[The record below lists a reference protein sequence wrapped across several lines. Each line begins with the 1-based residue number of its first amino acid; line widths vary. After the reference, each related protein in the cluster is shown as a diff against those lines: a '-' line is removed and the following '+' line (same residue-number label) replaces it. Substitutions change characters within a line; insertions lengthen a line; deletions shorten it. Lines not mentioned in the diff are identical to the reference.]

1 MSPRRTALP
10 VDQSTRL
17 RARIRRP
24 PAHWTLV
31 VLLLCMLLLL
41 LIVQGVTTKTVGPS
55 SVNLG
60 SLLPNPPE
68 AGQGPILMAS
78 GARLVSSGPPPGRR
92 LALTFDDG
100 PNPTW
105 TPKIL
110 AVLRRNHVPAT
121 FFVIGSAV
129 ARYPGLLRQ
138 EHRLG
143 FEIGNHTFTHTELSS
158 IPLWQRRLQ
167 LRMTE
172 SAIAGAI
179 GIRPRLMRPPY
190 SATPL
195 GLTQAQVD
203 ALLPLTRD
211 GYLVTLANF
220 VSEDWARPGVG
231 SIIDNST
238 PSAGNGGAQSG
249 GIVMMHDSGGNRA
262 ETVAAL
268 KVYIPRML
276 ARGFRFVTV
285 SDLAGL
291 PRSVVELPANGS
303 ERVRGR
309 LLLDGLLVSRAATA
323 ILNWAVVL
331 VGVLVALRMLT
342 VLLLARTHV
351 RRRRRL
357 PAPADHSPAVSILV
371 PAYNEEVGIE
381 RAARSLAA
389 SAYPGEF
396 DVIVIDDG
404 SSDRSAEIVQGLA
417 LPNVRIL
424 RQANLGKAQ
433 ALNRG
438 IAASSREILVTVDA
452 DTVFEPET
460 LGRLVAAF
468 ADPAVGAVSGNT
480 KVGNRRRLIGKWQH
494 IEYVMG
500 FNLDRRAYEV
510 LNCMPTV
517 PGAIGAFRRQALL
530 DSGGLSSATL
540 AEDTDVTMAIGRHGW
555 RVVYVDDAVAW
566 TEAPETFGQLWRQRY
581 RWAYGTIQS
590 VWKHR
595 AALRSAEKGKIG
607 RRALPYLLVFQIVL
621 PILAPVIDLFAIYG
635 VLFLNPW
642 AVAAYWLGFNTFQ
655 LVLAVYAFRL
665 DGEALAPLW
674 TLPLQQFV
682 YRQLMYLVVIESI
695 ISAMLGTR
703 LRWGHLERTGNVEV
717 AS

>member
-1 MSPRRTALP
+1 
-10 VDQSTRL
+10 
-17 RARIRRP
+17 
-24 PAHWTLV
+24 
-31 VLLLCMLLLL
+31 MLLLL
-41 LIVQGVTTKTVGPS
+41 LLVQGITTKTVGPS
-55 SVNLG
+55 SANLG
-60 SLLPNPPE
+60 NELANAPE
-68 AGQGPILMAS
+68 RGQRPILRAS
-78 GARLVSSGPPPGRR
+78 GDRLVSAEPPQGRR

-105 TPKIL
+105 TPKII
-110 AVLRRNHVPAT
+110 AVLRRYHVPAT

-129 ARYPGLLRQ
+129 ARYPDLLRE

-158 IPLWQRRLQ
+158 LPLWQRRLQ
-167 LRMTE
+167 LQMTE

-190 SATPL
+190 SATPG
-195 GLTQAQVD
+195 GLTPGQVS
-203 ALLPLTRD
+203 ALLPLSRD
-211 GYLVTLANF
+211 GYLITLANY
-220 VSEDWARPGVG
+220 VSDDWARPGV
-231 SIIDNST
+231 SEIVKNST
-238 PSAGNGGAQSG
+238 PSAINADPRQGGPNQG

-262 ETVAAL
+262 QTAAAL
-268 KVYIPRML
+268 NIYIPRME
-276 ARGFRFVTV
+276 AKGFQFVTV

-291 PRSVVELPANGS
+291 PRSAVELPASSGD
-303 ERVRGR
+303 RMRGH
-309 LLLDGLLVSRAATA
+309 LLLAGLLVSRTATT

-351 RRRRRL
+351 RRRRR
-357 PAPADHSPAVSILV
+357 APALPDHTPPVSILV
-371 PAYNEEVGIE
+371 PAYNEQVGIE
-381 RAARSLAA
+381 RAVRSLAA
-389 SAYPGEF
+389 SAYPGQF

-404 SSDRSAEIVQGLA
+404 SSDRSGEIVEGLA
-417 LPNVRIL
+417 LPNVRVL

-438 IAASSREILVTVDA
+438 IAASAHDILVTVDA
-452 DTVFEPET
+452 DTVFEPAT
-460 LGRLVAAF
+460 LRRLVQAF
-468 ADPAVGAVSGNT
+468 ADPTVGAVSGNT

-530 DSGGLSSATL
+530 DSGGVSSATL

-555 RVVYVDDAVAW
+555 RVVYVDDACAW

-595 AALRSAEKGKIG
+595 AAMRTAEKGKIG

-621 PILAPVIDLFAIYG
+621 PVLAPVIDLFAIYG
-635 VLFLNPW
+635 ILFLNPW

-655 LVLAVYAFRL
+655 LVLALYAFRV
-665 DGEALAPLW
+665 DGEPLAPLW

-695 ISAMLGTR
+695 ISALLGTR
-703 LRWGHLERTGNVEV
+703 RRWGHLERTGNVEV